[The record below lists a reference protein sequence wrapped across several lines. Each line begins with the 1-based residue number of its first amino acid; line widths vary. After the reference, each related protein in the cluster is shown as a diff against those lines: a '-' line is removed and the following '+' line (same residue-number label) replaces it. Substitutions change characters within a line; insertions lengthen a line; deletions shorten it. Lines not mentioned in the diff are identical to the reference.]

1 MAIFA
6 ASKQV
11 SIPFDCPN
19 CGSSVDLGNDFEYC
33 GHVEFIWIW
42 NEKDFWAYV
51 RQSFAQEYIVNL
63 KKKYGLRDEEG
74 DKIAEEIIES
84 FIAVT
89 FEPAD
94 NVSAGVPFYEQ
105 IIEELAY
112 IGGLKLYEESRT
124 YSGAVV
130 GIKDPTRK

>member
-1 MAIFA
+1 MRKEI
-6 ASKQV
+6 
-11 SIPFDCPN
+11 
-19 CGSSVDLGNDFEYC
+19 
-33 GHVEFIWIW
+33 
-42 NEKDFWAYV
+42 
-51 RQSFAQEYIVNL
+51 R
-63 KKKYGLRDEEG
+63 LRDEEG
-74 DKIAEEIIES
+74 DKIAGEIIES

-94 NVSAGVPFYEQ
+94 TVSAGVPFYEQ
-105 IIEELAY
+105 IIEELAC